1 MLDPDTFLLSH
12 RFGITHPLDV
22 TSDSGEEEGDL
33 SETQCPAA
41 VTPEIEVAAELIRVG
56 FPVRIC
62 VATKCDLAFGS
73 SETIS

>member
-1 MLDPDTFLLSH
+1 VLDPDTFLLSH